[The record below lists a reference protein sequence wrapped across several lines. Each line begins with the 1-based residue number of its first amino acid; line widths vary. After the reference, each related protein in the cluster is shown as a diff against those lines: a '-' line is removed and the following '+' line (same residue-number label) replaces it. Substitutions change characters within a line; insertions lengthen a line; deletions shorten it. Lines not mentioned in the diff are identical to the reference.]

1 VVDVSIYCTMY
12 PLRHGISVF
21 QARVDLLSSTVRVA
35 TVFQILLVVTAVS
48 GSIQSRS
55 LDTLNLALPV
65 LVGGHQ
71 TLPRSSD
78 VNVEV

>member
-1 VVDVSIYCTMY
+1 MNVSIYCTMY
-12 PLRHGISVF
+12 PLRHGIRVF

-35 TVFQILLVVTAVS
+35 AVFRVLLVVTAVS
-48 GSIQSRS
+48 ESIESRS
-55 LDTLNLALPV
+55 LDTLNPALPV